1 MMVGCL
7 EVCRVG
13 WVVHG
18 ARLCSGVVGMQ
29 LVGVAVVLGHG
40 GVGVWRHG
48 GVVVVLVVPCPL
60 ALRVWWSW
68 HGVEMCVQWLLAGLL
83 G

>member
-1 MMVGCL
+1 MGI
-7 EVCRVG
+7 
-13 WVVHG
+13 
-18 ARLCSGVVGMQ
+18 
-29 LVGVAVVLGHG
+29 AVVLGHP
-40 GVGVWRHG
+40 GVGVGRDG

-68 HGVEMCVQWLLAGLL
+68 HGVDVCGRWLLAGLL